1 MILTKRVLLAAAIGA
16 GLTCGAAAQDAMKK
30 IDPARGQKI
39 AAEVCAACHAA
50 DGNST
55 ISANP
60 KLAGQHAEYLYKQL
74 VDYAAQPGAK
84 APARENPVMTGFA
97 TQLSDEDK
105 RNVSAWFASQRQK
118 PGVARLKEML
128 DLGQRIYRAGI
139 ADKAVPACT
148 GCHGPNGSG
157 IPVQYPRIGGQHA
170 EYMEAQLKAFR
181 DGGRLNNAAMRD
193 IALRL
198 TDREIRAVADY
209 MAGLR

>member
-16 GLTCGAAAQDAMKK
+16 GLTCGAAAQDAAKK
-30 IDPARGQKI
+30 VDPARGQKI

-74 VDYAAQPGAK
+74 VDYTAKPGAK

-97 TQLSDEDK
+97 SQLSDEDK
-105 RNVSAWFASQRQK
+105 RNVSAWFASQKQRA
-118 PGVARLKEML
+118 GVARLKETL

-148 GCHGPNGSG
+148 GCHSPNGSG